1 MTDATLGEREPEE
14 KKQHQRSLTF
24 NEDGSIDPAQLEG
37 MPQDLIDRVTDP
49 EFQARARLAI
59 AAEKQR
65 ASFYRGARQ
74 IRDQAQLAAIA
85 RRPRGVSG
93 RQRKRLRRV
102 ARQVM

>member
-1 MTDATLGEREPEE
+1 MTDATQGEREPEE

-24 NEDGSIDPAQLEG
+24 NEDGSIDPAQLED

>member
-14 KKQHQRSLTF
+14 KKQRQRSLTF